1 MKSFH
6 ILLSNNFVFFSL
18 IISVGLFFSINQIN
32 IEDFWYDEMA
42 TFWVSDPQIS
52 FKETYL
58 RLLNSEHTPILYY
71 LIVKYFFKIFGYNS
85 ELLRIINIP
94 IFLISLIYFNLIM
107 KKVSENRVF
116 FLLASLLYVTNTFII
131 SYTHEGRAFIL
142 FCLLSLMFINE
153 YMSINQSIEKHTLS
167 LIHI

>member
-116 FLLASLLYVTNTFII
+116 FY
-131 SYTHEGRAFIL
+131 
-142 FCLLSLMFINE
+142 
-153 YMSINQSIEKHTLS
+153 
-167 LIHI
+167 